1 VDVPVT
7 VIVSVTLPA
16 VISAALGVYVAVAVV
31 PLVKVPVPDVVQA
44 IVPLLEIPEVVKVDP
59 EQILASAPALDIGV
73 LLSLS
78 IILTIPV
85 PSRIDAFVGS
95 DNVTSIVSRDST
107 FASSIIEKVMVLVS
121 VFAVKFNVAVFDDV
135 V

>member
-44 IVPLLEIPEVVKVDP
+44 TVPLLEIPEVVKVDP
-59 EQILASAPALDIGV
+59 AQILASAPAFAAGM

-78 IILTIPV
+78 IIDTTPA
-85 PSRIDAFVGS
+85 PSKMEAFVGS
-95 DNVTSIVSRDST
+95 DSVTLIVSIDSMV
-107 FASSIIEKVMVLVS
+107 ASSVIEIVNVLDVCPGANVKVPV
-121 VFAVKFNVAVFDDV
+121 VAV
-135 V
+135 